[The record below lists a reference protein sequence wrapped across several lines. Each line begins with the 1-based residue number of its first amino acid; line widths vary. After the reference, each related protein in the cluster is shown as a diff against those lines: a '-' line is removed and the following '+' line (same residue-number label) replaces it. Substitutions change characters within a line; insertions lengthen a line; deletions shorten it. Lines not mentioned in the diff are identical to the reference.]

1 MENWQSLILIRDIEK
16 KYKNLDFKL
25 LLESI
30 MKLETPIYYLVPPG
44 RFVDHYRHY
53 LDNQI
58 SITVHVP
65 DPADN
70 ELYTGRLII
79 WGGSENTEEGA
90 DAFALNEETACLFA
104 ESALY
109 NFVTKSRDSVYSTQ
123 RNCWE
128 LTLLDDYGKPLIIGY
143 EPTSPN
149 EKIIWNEI
157 SQAVAKQHPKINP
170 NQTWLQQPAEEVS
183 FGQLA
188 VHPNDLI
195 QFQPLK
201 SKAQKALPQ
210 EGAIEVL
217 GPTERRS
224 LINIIW
230 ALKELSITKSRNA
243 NQSTIITELVD
254 KYGGL
259 RGISKAK
266 LGEVLGEAN
275 KQNKHRVSV
284 VDAS

>member
-1 MENWQSLILIRDIEK
+1 
-16 KYKNLDFKL
+16 
-25 LLESI
+25 
-30 MKLETPIYYLVPPG
+30 MKLETPIYYLLPPG
-44 RFVDHYRHY
+44 HFVDHYSHY
-53 LDNQI
+53 RSNHI
-58 SITVHVP
+58 PVTVHVR
-65 DPADN
+65 DPVDN
-70 ELYTGRLII
+70 ELYTGKLII
-79 WGGSENTEEGA
+79 WGGGDDIEEGA
-90 DAFALNEETACLFA
+90 AAFALNEENACLFA

-109 NFVTKSRDSVYSTQ
+109 NFVTQSRDSAYSSK

-128 LTLLDDYGKPLIIGY
+128 LTLLDDYGKPLIIGH
-143 EPTSPN
+143 EPTSP
-149 EKIIWNEI
+149 EGKIIWEEI
-157 SQAVAKQHPKINP
+157 FQAVSKQHPKVNP

-188 VHPNDLI
+188 VLPNDLI

-201 SKAQKALPQ
+201 NKAQKALPQ

-275 KQNKHRVSV
+275 KQNKHRVSAEE
-284 VDAS
+284 AS